1 MKRLPTSFDVGTGVR
16 AVAAAAGDA
25 LALQACMEAAQDYFV
40 RTEGAPPT
48 PDAAREL
55 LAEAEADEARRVF
68 LLRGDGNPPL
78 GFLDLHLHQPEPGV
92 AHVGVLALRPE
103 ARGRG
108 TGREL
113 VEALAGGLTSAG
125 FAALRCSVGAEN
137 PEARAFWEA
146 VGFCEVGRLEGGV
159 AVLERPLTAR

>member
-1 MKRLPTSFDVGTGVR
+1 VNPILPGFDVGPGIR
-16 AVAAAAGDA
+16 AAAAAAGDA
-25 LALQACMEAAQDYFV
+25 LELQACMEAARDYFV

-48 PDAAREL
+48 PGAAREL

-68 LLRGDGNPPL
+68 LLRGPGGPPL

-108 TGREL
+108 VGRAL
-113 VEALAGGLTSAG
+113 VEALAGALTAAG
-125 FAALRCSVGAEN
+125 FGALRCSVGDEN

-146 VGFCEVGRLEGGV
+146 VGFGEVGRLEGGV
-159 AVLERPLTAR
+159 SVLERPVNR